1 MHEFLAIVA
10 TFIFGLSVT
19 AIVAVGLEHRQ
30 LAGVAVDEN
39 ADVRAG
45 IIKLTASGYA
55 IAPALTRRP
64 SSLGS
69 RRVGCAPTCDDK
81 GNDGPFSSGLS
92 LFIQT
97 RERPAQNEKGRPE
110 RSGRPH
116 LSSFDCNLSA

>member
-30 LAGVAVDEN
+30 LANNTVDEN

-55 IAPALTRRP
+55 IAPAMTP
-64 SSLGS
+64 APVELGFQ
-69 RRVGCAPTCDDK
+69 VGRLRTD
-81 GNDGPFSSGLS
+81 L
-92 LFIQT
+92 
-97 RERPAQNEKGRPE
+97 
-110 RSGRPH
+110 
-116 LSSFDCNLSA
+116 